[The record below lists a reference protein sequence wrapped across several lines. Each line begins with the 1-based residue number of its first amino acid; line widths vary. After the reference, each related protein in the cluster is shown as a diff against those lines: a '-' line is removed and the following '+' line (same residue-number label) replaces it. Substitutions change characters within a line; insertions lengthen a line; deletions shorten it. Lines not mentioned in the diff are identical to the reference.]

1 MASRALSLD
10 GRRVWVAGHRGM
22 VGAALMRRMAGEGAV
37 LLTVPHAQL
46 DLRRQSETEDW
57 IARNRP
63 EFILIAAAKVGGI
76 LANDTYPAQFLYD
89 NLMIQSNIV
98 EAARRFGAEK
108 VLLLGSSCIYPRLAP
123 QPIPESSLLTGP
135 LEETNQWYA
144 IAKIAGVMLAQA
156 YRREYDLNLISV
168 MPTNLYGPADD
179 YDLHDSHVAAAL
191 LRRIHQAKVEKAD
204 HVVIWGS
211 GAPLRE
217 FLHVDDLADACLFL
231 LKTWEDADPINIGSR
246 QEVSIT
252 ELAGLIAEVVGWTG
266 RFVFDTSKPDGTP
279 RKLLD
284 TARLTAMGWAPSISL
299 KAGLAN
305 AYTDFRAR
313 WDAGE
318 FTAEAGVAEMSS

>member
-231 LKTWEDADPINIGSR
+231 LKTWEDAAPINIGSG

-252 ELAGLIAEVVGWTG
+252 ELATLIAEVVGWTG
-266 RFVFDTSKPDGTP
+266 RFVFDTGKPDGTP

-284 TARLTAMGWAPSISL
+284 TTRLTAMGWAPSISL

-305 AYTDFRAR
+305 AYADFRSR

-318 FTAEAGVAEMSS
+318 FTAEAGQR